1 MKTTEITLVILSAAA
16 IVLEMFLV
24 PGANVA
30 MILLLSLLSVVYFC
44 FGFLLFNGIRL
55 RDVRKKDSFKGI
67 SSLRIIGA
75 IGAGVALSYTTIGIL
90 FELRIWPGAGIT
102 QINGLVLLAVVTIV
116 GLFKYARNK
125 SPYYTRIFKR
135 IAIIGGLAV
144 ILLVTPSTTWLA
156 FKYRNHPAYLEAL
169 TQALADPGN
178 EELWMKADE
187 EREKMRDTQSR

>member
-1 MKTTEITLVILSAAA
+1 MKPTELTLAILSAAA
-16 IVLEMFLV
+16 IVLDMFLV
-24 PGANVA
+24 PGAGIA
-30 MILLLSLLSVVYFC
+30 MILLLSLLSVFYFC
-44 FGFLLFNGIRL
+44 SGFLLFNSIRL
-55 RDVRKKDSFKGI
+55 REVTKKDRFKGI
-67 SSLRIIGA
+67 SAGRILGA
-75 IGAGVALSYTTIGIL
+75 VGTGVALSYAIIGIL

-135 IAIIGGLAV
+135 VAIIGGLV
-144 ILLVTPSTTWLA
+144 LILLVTPSTTWLA

-178 EELWMKADE
+178 EELWMKVDE